1 VDSRPQKEKKMV
13 TLRID
18 NRITL
23 FPLQELPQPTLDV
36 LKNRLSFT
44 NPAWLENQKQGHSN
58 WRVPQELR
66 FWGEVGNTLVIP
78 RGFIRWTI
86 WILRDAGVQFQ
97 VENQTRRLPGVD
109 FRFTGQLKNFQEEAL
124 AAVLRRDFGT
134 LSAPTGSGKTVM
146 ALAVI
151 AERRQ
156 PSLIVVHNKELL
168 NQWIDRIGVFLGLSA
183 DQVGVIGDG
192 RQTIGQA
199 VTVGMVQTLCKC
211 AHEIAPHVGFL
222 IADECHRCPS
232 RTFTEAVTAF
242 DSKFMLGLSAT
253 PWRRDGLSRLIYW
266 FLGDKVHE
274 VEREGLIEDGHIL
287 EAEVIIRETDFDP
300 FSDPSE
306 EYSRML
312 SELTQDSKRN
322 ALIAGDVVKEA
333 GNGGSVCLVLTDR
346 KAHCEVLA
354 GVLAER
360 GVQAVVLTGD
370 LKTRERE
377 EVVANLNTGQVKV
390 LVATGQ
396 LIGEGFDCPELSTLF
411 LATPIRFSGRVLQYL
426 GRVLRPAPGKDKA
439 RVYDYVDA
447 QVGVLVNAAR
457 ARARAYGLSDREHQ
471 GSLFG

>member
-1 VDSRPQKEKKMV
+1 LSTKGKKMI

-23 FPLQELPQPTLDV
+23 FPLQELPQPPLDV

-58 WRVPQELR
+58 WRVPKELQ
-66 FWGEVGNTLVIP
+66 FWGEVGDTLVIP

-97 VENQTRRLPGVD
+97 VENQTRRRPGVG
-109 FRFTGQLKNFQEEAL
+109 FRFTGQLRDFQEEAVE
-124 AAVLRRDFGT
+124 AVLRRDFGT
-134 LSAPTGSGKTVM
+134 LSAPTGSGKTIM

-151 AERRQ
+151 AKRRQ
-156 PSLIVVHNKELL
+156 PTLIVVHNKELL

-211 AHEIAPHVGFL
+211 AHEIAPHIGFL

-242 DSKFMLGLSAT
+242 DFKFMLGLSAT

-287 EAEVIIRETDFDP
+287 EAEVVIRETDFEP
-300 FSDPSE
+300 FSDPSKA
-306 EYSRML
+306 YSKML
-312 SELTQDSKRN
+312 SELTGNQERN
-322 ALIAGDVVKEA
+322 TLIAEDVAQEA
-333 GNGGSVCLVLTDR
+333 GSGAGVCLVLTDR

-354 GVLAER
+354 AMLAGL
-360 GVQAVVLTGD
+360 GVQAALLTGD
-370 LKTRERE
+370 LKNGERVR
-377 EVVANLNTGQVKV
+377 VVNDLN
-390 LVATGQ
+390 A
-396 LIGEGFDCPELSTLF
+396 GE
-411 LATPIRFSGRVLQYL
+411 
-426 GRVLRPAPGKDKA
+426 
-439 RVYDYVDA
+439 
-447 QVGVLVNAAR
+447 
-457 ARARAYGLSDREHQ
+457 
-471 GSLFG
+471 